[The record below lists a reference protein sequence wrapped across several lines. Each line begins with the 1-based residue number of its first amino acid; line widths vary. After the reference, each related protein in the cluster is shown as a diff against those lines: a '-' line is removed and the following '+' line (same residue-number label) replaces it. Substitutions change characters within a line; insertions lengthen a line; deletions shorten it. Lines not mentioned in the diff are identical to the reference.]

1 MSKNFNDVD
10 NLAYAITFDSLTGEI
25 EKTKVELALAEDE
38 VEVEVKAL
46 EARLARLIALKN
58 EEIKHKVKP
67 IDIFN
72 TVTAG
77 VAGIAVLSYEQT
89 GIITSKLWNMTA
101 GALFRKR

>member
-1 MSKNFNDVD
+1 MSKNFNDID
-10 NLAYAITFDSLTGEI
+10 NLAYAIAFDSLTGEI
-25 EKTKVELALAEDE
+25 EKVKVELALAEDE
-38 VEVEVKAL
+38 ESAKVL
-46 EARLARLIALKN
+46 ETRLARLIALKN

-72 TVTAG
+72 TITAG

-101 GALFRKR
+101 GAIFRKR

>member
-1 MSKNFNDVD
+1 MSNFNDVD
-10 NLAYAITFDSLTGEI
+10 NLAYAIAFDSLTGEI

-38 VEVEVKAL
+38 EAAKAL
-46 EARLARLIALKN
+46 ETRLARLIAIKN

-72 TVTAG
+72 TITAG

-101 GALFRKR
+101 GAIFHKR

>member
-1 MSKNFNDVD
+1 MSNFNDVD
-10 NLAYAITFDSLTGEI
+10 NLAYAIAFDSLTGEI

-38 VEVEVKAL
+38 EAAKAL
-46 EARLARLIALKN
+46 ETRLARLIALKN

-72 TVTAG
+72 TITAG

-101 GALFRKR
+101 GAIFHKR

>member
-1 MSKNFNDVD
+1 MSKNFNDID
-10 NLAYAITFDSLTGEI
+10 NLAYAIAFDSLTGEM
-25 EKTKVELALAEDE
+25 EKVKVELALAEDE
-38 VEVEVKAL
+38 EAAKVL
-46 EARLARLIALKN
+46 ETRLARLIALKN
-58 EEIKHKVKP
+58 EEIKFKVKP

-101 GALFRKR
+101 GAIFRKR

>member
-1 MSKNFNDVD
+1 MNKHFNDVD
-10 NLAYAITFDSLTGEI
+10 NLAYAIAFDSLTGEI
-25 EKTKVELALAEDE
+25 EKTKVELALADE
-38 VEVEVKAL
+38 EVVRAL

-101 GALFRKR
+101 GAIFRKR

>member
-1 MSKNFNDVD
+1 MNEHFNDVD
-10 NLAYAITFDSLTGEI
+10 NLAYAIAFDSLTGEI

-38 VEVEVKAL
+38 EVVKAL

-72 TVTAG
+72 TITAG